1 MCNNWFLWAPRTYRV
16 RKDPYSHLRIH
27 SPSTVKG
34 RPGKRCR
41 GSNGHLGLCIT
52 WLLRPALRF
61 RGEGHAQVAGATSW
75 NPAPN
80 RPSIHEAWS
89 PKPSL
94 AKDCDQFERSL
105 KKCCNFRAI
114 RFSTMWMWKK
124 FLYRHSCHTK
134 CYMPLL
140 WLAQNRWAYLFEM
153 YCTMELPSNSLALSL
168 VALSCQFSKSM
179 LGGRGEEALQQF
191 WDHCLQLPHWKN
203 HPAFAGGKHQSPVIS
218 SGGCLQLYPF
228 VVFPACVYTNLHIY
242 IHIQI
247 CLLYIRHFSPSN
259 PRHTAADPS
268 RGWLRDLSERR
279 VYSVELV

>member
-52 WLLRPALRF
+52 WLLRPALQF

-80 RPSIHEAWS
+80 LPSIHEAWS

-168 VALSCQFSKSM
+168 VALSCQFWGTRWRSTPTV
-179 LGGRGEEALQQF
+179 LGSLPTAAALEKPPCVC
-191 WDHCLQLPHWKN
+191 W
-203 HPAFAGGKHQSPVIS
+203 GGSTKVPSYPQ
-218 SGGCLQLYPF
+218 GCLQLYPF

-242 IHIQI
+242 I
-247 CLLYIRHFSPSN
+247 Y
-259 PRHTAADPS
+259 T
-268 RGWLRDLSERR
+268 
-279 VYSVELV
+279 YSDMFTVQTTFFTFQS